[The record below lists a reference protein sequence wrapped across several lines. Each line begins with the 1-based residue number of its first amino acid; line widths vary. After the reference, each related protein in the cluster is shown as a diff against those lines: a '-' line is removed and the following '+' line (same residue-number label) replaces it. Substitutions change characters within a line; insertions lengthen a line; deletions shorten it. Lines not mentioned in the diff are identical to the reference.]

1 MDDEVLLITIEFCRP
16 GRLPCSSTG
25 TLESLAWPPAEKDL
39 VRSVQVYARAARY
52 LPCCSASFV
61 LNTIV
66 FVCILRA
73 TTMLRSTPLQR
84 WKYGIDQFGF
94 AYNMSLPTSF
104 YWTEGCSCFDLL
116 NWLDASSV
124 EMALEHQ
131 FLCTNWSDLIRQPN
145 LILVHLVKQATH
157 TCIWFRLETQWPTP

>member
-1 MDDEVLLITIEFCRP
+1 MSLTEEDMLVTFMNLKADGRRGAPHHHRVLPAGTTT
-16 GRLPCSSTG
+16 CSSTG

-39 VRSVQVYARAARY
+39 VRCRY
-52 LPCCSASFV
+52 TRELLAICLCSASFV

-104 YWTEGCSCFDLL
+104 YWTEGSSYFDLL
-116 NWLDASSV
+116 N
-124 EMALEHQ
+124 
-131 FLCTNWSDLIRQPN
+131 
-145 LILVHLVKQATH
+145 
-157 TCIWFRLETQWPTP
+157 